1 MAKNVKIRDVTY
13 ESVPNVEIPLA
24 DGSGTAKFVDTGSGD
39 AVASDIRAG
48 KKAWAD
54 GSEVTGSVPEKGVDD
69 VSVNG
74 KNVIIPAGIYDDPV
88 TKSIGDG
95 TVTPGATVAGTVL
108 GDTVTDY
115 EVSVTPSAAV
125 SAGYVSGD
133 KSGAEIKKYV
143 QVEEKQATPSTAVQ
157 DVTPSSGKLLKKVRV
172 AAVDVSATAT
182 EDNVPTGITFFSNS
196 LTRKTGRAKFPSIT
210 QDELTK
216 VLTIQ

>member
-1 MAKNVKIRDVTY
+1 MA
-13 ESVPNVEIPLA
+13 A
-24 DGSGTAKFVDTGSGD
+24 TA
-39 AVASDIRAG
+39 A
-48 KKAWAD
+48 
-54 GSEVTGSVPEKGVDD
+54 
-69 VSVNG
+69 
-74 KNVIIPAGIYDDPV
+74 
-88 TKSIGDG
+88 
-95 TVTPGATVAGTVL
+95 

-125 SAGYVSGD
+125 SAGYVSGN
-133 KSGAEIKKYV
+133 KNGTEIKKYV
-143 QVEEKQATPSTAVQ
+143 QVEEKQATPSTAAQ